1 MIQEQQSITKSLRL
15 LCDGFKDDMASFI
28 YQDDQMNEL
37 LIELVSSYVEMNIPV
52 IDEDNRTELAMMLME
67 TIRISARQGSR
78 LPKWHKTPGLPA
90 SILLFYIRT
99 QAIHPMTT
107 TMTAN
112 YKEIFSTVTAEKIDE
127 LLEDNYALDDMLEFI
142 DNRNENDFVTFYEE
156 YVTQGED
163 IGYDVVDA
171 FIEYHGVAYVEH
183 VRDAYRGTYD
193 SGANFAEEYYN
204 DVYGDVPSF
213 LVVDW
218 EATWE
223 QSLSYDFDFVDGYVF
238 DSSFQ
243 LNQISSRCA
252 YHT

>member
-1 MIQEQQSITKSLRL
+1 MSI
-15 LCDGFKDDMASFI
+15 
-28 YQDDQMNEL
+28 
-37 LIELVSSYVEMNIPV
+37 
-52 IDEDNRTELAMMLME
+52 
-67 TIRISARQGSR
+67 
-78 LPKWHKTPGLPA
+78 
-90 SILLFYIRT
+90 
-99 QAIHPMTT
+99 

-112 YKEIFSTVTAEKIDE
+112 YKETFSAETVEKIDE

-142 DNRNENDFVTFYEE
+142 DNHNENDFVTFYEE

-193 SGANFAEEYYN
+193 SGADFAEEYYN
-204 DVYGDVPSF
+204 HVYGDVPSF

-223 QSLSYDFDFVDGYVF
+223 QSMRYDFDFVDGYVF
-238 DSSFQ
+238 DSSF
-243 LNQISSRCA
+243 
-252 YHT
+252 

>member
-1 MIQEQQSITKSLRL
+1 MSI
-15 LCDGFKDDMASFI
+15 
-28 YQDDQMNEL
+28 
-37 LIELVSSYVEMNIPV
+37 
-52 IDEDNRTELAMMLME
+52 
-67 TIRISARQGSR
+67 
-78 LPKWHKTPGLPA
+78 
-90 SILLFYIRT
+90 
-99 QAIHPMTT
+99 

-112 YKEIFSTVTAEKIDE
+112 YKEIFAAATVEKIDE

-142 DNRNENDFVTFYEE
+142 DNHNENDFVTFYEE

-193 SGANFAEEYYN
+193 SGADFAEEYYN

-223 QSLSYDFDFVDGYVF
+223 QSMRYDFDFVDGYVF
-238 DSSFQ
+238 DSSF
-243 LNQISSRCA
+243 
-252 YHT
+252 